1 MINVIGNTTI
11 TIMTMVVATMAMVS
25 MIAMSHHHFF
35 LLAHSPHR

>member
-25 MIAMSHHHFF
+25 MIATK
-35 LLAHSPHR
+35 APEGK

>member
-11 TIMTMVVATMAMVS
+11 TVMTMVVATMAMVS
-25 MIAMSHHHFF
+25 MIAMPRHRVF